1 VRPANVVAS
10 PSLALL
16 ALLAA
21 CGGASRSG
29 PDAPTLPPTPVQAP
43 EDDACALKVLSA
55 SPRPADPGAGMP
67 ADVYE
72 RALAPLVPA
81 LCSCTRR
88 GDELRIEARIVP
100 ARGEVRARAPG
111 DSAVDAC
118 LSREL
123 APGRFAPDK
132 AAATAPLRAVLSV
145 PLTVDR
151 RREQLRDARA
161 PRAPLF
167 EDD

>member
-1 VRPANVVAS
+1 MQVRDDE
-10 PSLALL
+10 
-16 ALLAA
+16 A
-21 CGGASRSG
+21 CG
-29 PDAPTLPPTPVQAP
+29 
-43 EDDACALKVLSA
+43 LKVLDSVA
-55 SPRPADPGAGMP
+55 PHPAGTDARIAPEA
-67 ADVYE
+67 YE

-81 LCSCTRR
+81 LCACTHHD
-88 GDELRIEARIVP
+88 DELRIEALIVP
-100 ARGEVRARAPG
+100 ARGEVRAHAP
-111 DSAVDAC
+111 DDTSVDAC

-123 APGRFAPDK
+123 APGHFVPDK
-132 AAATAPLRAVLSV
+132 AAAAAPLRAVLSV

>member
-1 VRPANVVAS
+1 V
-10 PSLALL
+10 
-16 ALLAA
+16 LLAA
-21 CGGASRSG
+21 CGGASHG
-29 PDAPTLPPTPVQAP
+29 VADAPAAPSVPPAVEAH
-43 EDDACALKVLSA
+43 EDDACELKVLSSA
-55 SPRPADPGAGMP
+55 PGPSDTRSRMP
-67 ADVYE
+67 AEVYE

-81 LCSCTRR
+81 LCACTRR
-88 GDELRIEARIVP
+88 GDELPIEARIVP

-111 DSAVDAC
+111 DATVDAC

-123 APGRFAPDK
+123 APGRFAPD
-132 AAATAPLRAVLSV
+132 AAAAAAPLRAVLSV

-151 RREQLRDARA
+151 RRGQLRDARA